1 MTGPVTSLMDDAVK
15 HAGKRLLA
23 RGGVT
28 VGYAV
33 KRALK
38 KELKNVGPVCVEE
51 FLSNFNSW
59 YFRENFE
66 NQFG

>member
-1 MTGPVTSLMDDAVK
+1 MDDAVQ

-38 KELKNVGPVCVEE
+38 KELKNVGPVCLEE
-51 FLSNFNSW
+51 FLSKFNSW